1 MEIESTLRLQPPK
14 PPRYRLPPVV
24 QPVWRVSDLVLGNA
38 CAALEELKAE
48 LCARYGVR
56 HCLLL
61 DRARSGAY
69 LLCKAF
75 GLSGEWIVTSLMHRP
90 SLVLLQNS
98 CAGVAFADVD
108 EHMTIDPASVE
119 RLIGPSVSA
128 ILATHTYGKAADVAA
143 LRAVADRHN
152 VFLVEN
158 AVHMA
163 SGERVQD
170 RLLGSWGDATLLS
183 FNVDKP
189 LGAIL
194 GGALL
199 TNRDDVWSALG
210 AVELGPPNDVEM
222 RERIRTTFI
231 AYRLKPLVLHLPAG
245 RRHRSANDGVAEI
258 EHFDIGTYRRYAPRR
273 IHPLQAKVA
282 LACLGRE
289 HELVARR
296 RRNADRL
303 RAALASVPGL
313 RLPES
318 TVQQPHTYTYFPL
331 NIAQGSRYAVGERLA
346 ARGIETKWRL
356 APIHLQAGFEQ
367 ARRDN
372 LERSMRVWGEH
383 LLLPAGCS
391 TSDAQIDYL
400 AQALRES

>member
-1 MEIESTLRLQPPK
+1 
-14 PPRYRLPPVV
+14 
-24 QPVWRVSDLVLGNA
+24 
-38 CAALEELKAE
+38 
-48 LCARYGVR
+48 
-56 HCLLL
+56 LL

-75 GLSGEWIVTSLMHRP
+75 GLNGEWIVTSLMHRP
-90 SLVLLQNS
+90 SLVLLQNMS
-98 CAGVAFADVD
+98 SGVAFADVD

-119 RLIGPSVSA
+119 RLIRPGVSA
-128 ILATHTYGKAADVAA
+128 ILATHTYGKSADVAA
-143 LRAVADRHN
+143 LRALADRHG

-170 RLLGSWGDATLLS
+170 RPIGSWGDATLLS

-189 LGAIL
+189 LGAVL

-199 TNRDDVWSALG
+199 TNRDDVWRAVT
-210 AVELGPPNDVEM
+210 AVELGPPNDLEM
-222 RERIRTTFI
+222 RERIRTTYI
-231 AYRLKPLVLHLPAG
+231 AYRLKPLVLRLPAG
-245 RRHRSANDGVAEI
+245 RRHRNANDGVAEI
-258 EHFDIGTYRRYAPRR
+258 EHFDIATYRRYAPRH

-282 LACLGRE
+282 LACLKRE

-296 RRNADRL
+296 CRNADHL
-303 RAALASVPGL
+303 RAALTDVPGL

-318 TVQQPHTYTYFPL
+318 TAQQPHTYTYFPL
-331 NIAQGSRYAVGERLA
+331 GITQGSRYAVGERLA

-356 APIHLQAGFEQ
+356 PPVHLQAGFEQ
-367 ARRDN
+367 ARCDN
-372 LERSMRVWGEH
+372 LDCSMRVWREH

-391 TSDAQIDYL
+391 TIDAQIDYL
-400 AQALRES
+400 AQVLRES